1 MDKPISLSLCSQ
13 VGNVVILVNI
23 FFQKCMN
30 DLNFLYWNWF
40 CHSSWSLFF
49 WTFQIQPILKKYD
62 ILLVADEVPYLV
74 LIAVL
79 FCSFE
84 PQYW

>member
-1 MDKPISLSLCSQ
+1 MDIPISLNLCGK
-13 VGNVVILVNI
+13 VGNVVISVNI
-23 FFQKCMN
+23 CLQKCIN
-30 DLNFLYWNWF
+30 DLNCFYWNWF
-40 CHSSWSLFF
+40 CHFSFSLFF

-79 FCSFE
+79 FSSFE